1 MVFLKKTILMKKIH
15 YVSGLLMIAF
25 ISVHLLNHLFSLAG
39 PAAHI
44 DYMEVARK
52 GYRMPLIEGLL
63 LAAVLVQ
70 IVSGISLVRKKGFCQ
85 ETLLG
90 NIHVYSGLFLAFF
103 LTVHT
108 AATVG
113 GRCAYAVDTNFYYAA
128 MVVNLFPFAYFYV
141 PYYALGVLAFFAH
154 MASIHR
160 LRIPLPG
167 GHRQAQGILGLGLLV
182 AVLILL
188 GLTDFGRGIE
198 IPAAFREI
206 LGQ

>member
-39 PAAHI
+39 PVAHI
-44 DYMEVARK
+44 GFMEVARQV
-52 GYRMPLIEGLL
+52 YRLPLIEALL

-70 IVSGISLVRKKGFCQ
+70 IVSGILLVRKKAFYQ
-85 ETLLG
+85 ETLWG
-90 NIHVYSGLFLAFF
+90 KMQVYSGLLLAFF
-103 LTVHT
+103 LAVHT
-108 AATVG
+108 VATVG
-113 GRCAYAVDTNFYYAA
+113 GRWIYAVDTNFYYAA
-128 MVVNLFPFAYFYV
+128 MVVNEFPFAFFYV
-141 PYYALGVLAFFAH
+141 PYYALGVIAFFAH

-160 LRIPLPG
+160 QRVASPG
-167 GHRQAQGILGLGLLV
+167 GQRQAQGILGLGLLI

-198 IPAAFREI
+198 IPAAYREI

>member
-1 MVFLKKTILMKKIH
+1 MKKIH

-44 DYMEVARK
+44 AYMEVARK
-52 GYRMPLIEGLL
+52 VYRIPVIEALL

-70 IVSGISLVRKKGFCQ
+70 IVSGFSLARRKGFRQ
-85 ETLLG
+85 ETFWG
-90 NIHVYSGLFLAFF
+90 KMQVYSGLFLAFF

-108 AATVG
+108 IATFG
-113 GRCAYAVDTNFYYAA
+113 GRWLFAVDTNFFYAA
-128 MVVNLFPFAYFYV
+128 MVVNLFPFAYFYL
-141 PYYALGVLAFFAH
+141 PYYALGVIAFFVH
-154 MASIHR
+154 MACIHR
-160 LRIPLPG
+160 LKVKPVSGFLHPD
-167 GHRQAQGILGLGLLV
+167 RQAYVLIAMGVAV

-188 GLTDFGRGIE
+188 AFTDFGRWIE
-198 IPAAFREI
+198 IPAVYQAI